1 MRKNQFY
8 ICKVL
13 VMLFI
18 ATLLFNTKTL
28 AKVNS
33 NDLKEIKVSALSAVA
48 IDAKTGSILYDK
60 GSHTILPMAS
70 TTKIATALVAL
81 KYGDLD
87 KTVEISKNAQ
97 NVKGSKVGYKKG
109 ENITIKE
116 LLYGLLFK
124 SGNDAAIAISEGV
137 AGSVDG
143 FIELMNEYA
152 LNIGLLDT
160 SFSTPH
166 GLDKEEHYSTAYD
179 LALLTV
185 KAKEN
190 ETFSKIVSSKS
201 ISKDEMKFTRDYN
214 NINKLLWQI
223 PEANGVKTGYTG
235 NAGKCLVSSISYD
248 NNDVIIVVLNCN
260 ERWKETKNIYD
271 YVCRKYEYKKIFS
284 KDDIVKEVEIKDGI
298 DKIGGYIKED
308 IVVPIEKGGKEDVNV
323 VINENI
329 KAPIKKDDIIGSIII
344 KSQEKIIY
352 EGIMYSKEDVNSI
365 SNFKKFKNK
374 LFK

>member
-1 MRKNQFY
+1 MRKKQCY
-8 ICKVL
+8 IAKVL
-13 VMLFI
+13 VILFI
-18 ATLLFNTKTL
+18 TTLLFNTKAL

-33 NDLKEIKVSALSAVA
+33 NDLKEIRVSALSAVA
-48 IDAKTGSILYDK
+48 IDAKTGRVLYDK

-124 SGNDAAIAISEGV
+124 SGNDAAIAISEGI

-166 GLDKEEHYSTAYD
+166 GLDKEDHYSTAYD

-185 KAKEN
+185 KAKES
-190 ETFSKIVSSKS
+190 EIFSKIVSSKS
-201 ISKDEMKFTRDYN
+201 VKKDEMNFKRDYN

-248 NNDVIIVVLNCN
+248 NNDIIIVVLNCN

-271 YVCRKYEYKKIFS
+271 YILRKYEYKKVFS

-298 DKIGGYIKED
+298 DSVKAYIKED
-308 IVVPIEKGGKEDVNV
+308 IIVPIEKGKSEDINIIVNKD
-323 VINENI
+323 I
-329 KAPIKKDDIIGSIII
+329 KAPIKKDDIVGSIII
-344 KSQEKIIY
+344 KSQEDIIY
-352 EGIMYSKEDVNSI
+352 EGIMYTKEDVGSI
-365 SNFKKFKNK
+365 SNFQKLKSK